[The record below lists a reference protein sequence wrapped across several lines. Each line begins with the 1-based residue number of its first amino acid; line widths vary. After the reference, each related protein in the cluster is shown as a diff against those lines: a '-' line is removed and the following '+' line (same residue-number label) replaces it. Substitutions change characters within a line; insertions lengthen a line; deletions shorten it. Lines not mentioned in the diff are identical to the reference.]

1 MKAESQRNHG
11 RWAKTEQRKLLA
23 RKRSNAAKAYRIEMR
38 RKAAEERKRP
48 LQNLGTILDEA
59 FRLESPQDRLPVVIF
74 LTDGLPSVGE
84 QSPERLAD
92 RAGRRDYKD
101 KRIIRDILMKA
112 EEVNLPVTKE
122 SIKIERGRTRFK
134 IWVTYQKD
142 IEFGFYTYH
151 WNKEHHHDRHLKR
164 DAERQRECEHE

>member
-1 MKAESQRNHG
+1 MKLRRERG
-11 RWAKTEQRKLLA
+11 DVPVGCLVGLVVLA
-23 RKRSNAAKAYRIEMR
+23 IAALIGIKA
-38 RKAAEERKRP
+38 
-48 LQNLGTILDEA
+48 T
-59 FRLESPQDRLPVVIF
+59 PVMIH
-74 LTDGLPSVGE
+74 VGE
-84 QSPERLAD
+84 LDRKITSLAD

-142 IEFGFYTYH
+142 IDFMFYTYH
-151 WNKEHHHDRHLKR
+151 WNKEHFEDRPLF
-164 DAERQRECEHE
+164 